1 MFVSNLNLPD
11 GGICSESL
19 FTGSG
24 NVRDESL
31 NVRLMECCHL

>member
-1 MFVSNLNLPD
+1 MDDLYLVD

-19 FTGSG
+19 FTDSG

-31 NVRLMECCHL
+31 NVRMMGCNYS